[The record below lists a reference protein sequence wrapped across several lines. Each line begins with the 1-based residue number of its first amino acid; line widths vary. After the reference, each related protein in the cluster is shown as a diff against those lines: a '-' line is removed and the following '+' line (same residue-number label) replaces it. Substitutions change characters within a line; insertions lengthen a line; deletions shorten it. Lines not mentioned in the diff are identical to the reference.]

1 MGIVPTD
8 QWLALKTSRATTS
21 GPQLGERVRVNFAHV
36 GAMWT
41 DPDGG
46 TVLRF
51 AKNDALYVVES
62 PPEIMKRLA
71 SRESESL
78 GF

>member
-8 QWLALKTSRATTS
+8 QWLALKTSRTTTS

-36 GAMWT
+36 RAMWT

-51 AKNDALYVVES
+51 AKKTTSCTLSKAHPRS
-62 PPEIMKRLA
+62 
-71 SRESESL
+71 
-78 GF
+78 